1 MGDQGAALRL
11 ARRRVPTFG
20 AAVRSDADAGA
31 ADHYVLEGERVLASE
46 AVAVGYPYPKGIED
60 YTAGI
65 AAFEDAY
72 PKLFPFLRELLAEE
86 EDLDVS
92 VVPSPPQ
99 GHSRGFE
106 TLRQFPTHNAIF
118 ALAVGCTVAGFDIIA
133 NELLVRLVRHH
144 GARALY
150 AGVDKTVLHYL
161 TATGSLDD
169 TVAFEA
175 ASALINV
182 GANPDGNPEV
192 TECPTPLHI
201 AARQGKLLMVRL
213 LLEAKA
219 SLDIARPLLEGSDG
233 GGTHPFSALGM
244 AAMAGQTGA
253 VRLLLSAGADPNF
266 KACVPPL
273 HLAVISDS
281 PEIVHDLAAHGAKLD
296 VTATRLGETALHFA
310 ASKGHFEC
318 ASALVFLG
326 ADARLKSS
334 SSRTAL
340 QVARAHGHDELAAWL
355 KASEAGRKGKGGKGG
370 KGGKAATSLPAT
382 SKALTAAT
390 VWGGTAAAA
399 ELAEIEKRRLQRL
412 RDEEDAKAEAAEVE
426 AKAAAAAAAEEE
438 EQEIARVDRVLQVAE
453 ASHPD
458 DQRSKP
464 VLTAVA
470 ALAAAKSAAFTQC
483 ELELSL
489 SLQRQPRD
497 GEEAAGMKSALRA
510 AGEKATL
517 VAFPGME
524 DYASIS
530 ISTEPETGMT
540 LFFNVRLECPPSE
553 YEREELDGFR
563 SDVAR

>member
-20 AAVRSDADAGA
+20 AAVVRSGDADADA
-31 ADHYVLEGERVLASE
+31 ADHHVLEGERVLAAASAQE
-46 AVAVGYPYPKGIED
+46 YPYPKGIED

-72 PKLFPFLRELLAEE
+72 PKLFPFVRELLAEE
-86 EDLDVS
+86 EDLVS
-92 VVPSPPQ
+92 VVAQASAVQPCRCPRRPSPLPRPPSPPQ

-192 TECPTPLHI
+192 TEYPTPLHI

-219 SLDIARPLLEGSDG
+219 SLDIARPLLEGPDG

-296 VTATRLGETALHFA
+296 VTATRLGETALHLA
-310 ASKGHFEC
+310 ASKG
-318 ASALVFLG
+318 
-326 ADARLKSS
+326 
-334 SSRTAL
+334 
-340 QVARAHGHDELAAWL
+340 
-355 KASEAGRKGKGGKGG
+355 
-370 KGGKAATSLPAT
+370 
-382 SKALTAAT
+382 
-390 VWGGTAAAA
+390 
-399 ELAEIEKRRLQRL
+399 
-412 RDEEDAKAEAAEVE
+412 
-426 AKAAAAAAAEEE
+426 
-438 EQEIARVDRVLQVAE
+438 
-453 ASHPD
+453 
-458 DQRSKP
+458 
-464 VLTAVA
+464 
-470 ALAAAKSAAFTQC
+470 
-483 ELELSL
+483 
-489 SLQRQPRD
+489 
-497 GEEAAGMKSALRA
+497 
-510 AGEKATL
+510 
-517 VAFPGME
+517 
-524 DYASIS
+524 
-530 ISTEPETGMT
+530 
-540 LFFNVRLECPPSE
+540 
-553 YEREELDGFR
+553 
-563 SDVAR
+563 